1 MNLQDTSG
9 GFTFTPFMSNH
20 INPKEV
26 FIVVPAFNEDT
37 IIRQVVNDLLL
48 YQYRVVI
55 IDDGSET
62 SLYPRLKDFPVFFL
76 RHEANLG
83 QGAALQTGI
92 EFALSKNAKYIVTFD
107 ADGQHRA
114 DDIEKLLQ
122 PLANDEADITL
133 GSRFLPGANH
143 NMPAKRRMLLQIGR
157 RLNYLLTGLMLT
169 DAHNGLRAMN
179 IKAAASIQ
187 ITENRMAHATELLT
201 QIQKKR
207 LRYKEIPVTIQYT
220 DYSKKKGQSAWNS
233 FRIFFDILLNKIF
246 K

>member
-1 MNLQDTSG
+1 MNLQDTLRDS
-9 GFTFTPFMSNH
+9 TFIPFMSNH

-26 FIVVPAFNEDT
+26 YIVVPAFNEHAV
-37 IIRQVVNDLLL
+37 IRQVISSLLP
-48 YQYRVVI
+48 YQYNVIVV
-55 IDDGSET
+55 DDGSET
-62 SLYPRLKDFPVFFL
+62 SLYPQLKELPVSFL

-92 EFALSKNAKYIVTFD
+92 EFALSKDAKYIVTFD
-107 ADGQHRA
+107 ADGQHRP
-114 DDIEKLLQ
+114 DEIEKLLH
-122 PLANDEADITL
+122 PLVNDEVDITL

-143 NMPAKRRMLLQIGR
+143 NMPTGRRIVLQIGR
-157 RLNYLLTGLMLT
+157 KLNYLLTGLSLT

-179 IKAAASIQ
+179 RKAAAAIE
-187 ITENRMAHATELLT
+187 ITENGMAHATELLT
-201 QIQKKR
+201 QISKKS

-233 FRIFFDILLNKIF
+233 FRIFFDLLLNKIF